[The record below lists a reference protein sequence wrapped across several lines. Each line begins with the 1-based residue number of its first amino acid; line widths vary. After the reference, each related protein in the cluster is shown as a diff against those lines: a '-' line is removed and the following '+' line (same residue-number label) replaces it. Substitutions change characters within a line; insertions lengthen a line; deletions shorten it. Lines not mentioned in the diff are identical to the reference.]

1 MIGFVF
7 PEFDYMV
14 PLLREADFRLGDF
27 STARFPN
34 HELVLDVGAP
44 VTGTDCFVVGSVA
57 PPDSNILDLTLLA
70 YTLKS
75 VGADSV
81 VAVLPYLGYARQDRA
96 HQTQAAGI
104 GWIGKL
110 LISAGVHSV
119 VSIEI
124 HSDKAVS
131 LFPVPI
137 ISLSP
142 ADLLARHTADLV
154 DAETTV
160 VAPDEGAIP
169 WANEYASAAGL
180 KRVVHFEKARIDGIV
195 HRRLVGEVTGKAIIV
210 DDILDTGQTLVSA
223 AEQLVASG
231 VEEIHCVVAH
241 ALFTGDGWRRLSAL
255 NVRGITC
262 LDTVPAARE
271 AHDPDI
277 RVIPCASLIAE
288 HLVDGEFR

>member
-1 MIGFVF
+1 MIGFLF
-7 PEFDYMV
+7 PEFDYMA
-14 PLLREADFRLGDF
+14 PALREAGFGFGDF
-27 STARFPN
+27 TRARFPN
-34 HELVLDVGAP
+34 EELVLNIGSQVAGS
-44 VTGTDCFVVGSVA
+44 DCFVVGSVG

-96 HQTQAAGI
+96 HPTRAAGI
-104 GWIGKL
+104 GWVGKL
-110 LISAGVHSV
+110 LASAGVHSV

-142 ADLLARHTADLV
+142 AEMLARCTADLV

-160 VAPDEGAIP
+160 VAPDEGAIIR
-169 WANEYASAAGL
+169 AKEYAVAAEI
-180 KRVVHFEKARIDGIV
+180 KHVVHFEKERIDGVV
-195 HRRLVGEVTGKAIIV
+195 HRRLVGEVTKKAVIV
-210 DDILDTGQTLVSA
+210 DDILDTGSTLVSA
-223 AEQLVASG
+223 AQQLVARG
-231 VEEIHCVVAH
+231 VEDIQCVVAH
-241 ALFTGDGWRRLSAL
+241 ALFTGDGWRGLSAL

-271 AHDPDI
+271 THDPDI
-277 RVIPCASLIAE
+277 RVIPCAPLIAA

>member
-14 PLLREADFRLGDF
+14 SALLEAGFGLGGF
-27 STARFPN
+27 EIGRFPN
-34 HELVLDVGAP
+34 NELVLDVGAT
-44 VTGTDCFVVGSVA
+44 VTGTDCFIVGSVA
-57 PPDSNILDLTLLA
+57 PPEANILNLTLLA

-96 HQTQAAGI
+96 HMNRAAGI
-104 GWIGKL
+104 GWVGKL
-110 LISAGVHSV
+110 LAAAGIHSV

-124 HSDKAVS
+124 HSEKAVS
-131 LFPVPI
+131 LFPSPI

-142 ADLLARHTADLV
+142 ADLLAEATADLV

-160 VAPDEGAIP
+160 VAPDEGAIIR
-169 WANEYASAAGL
+169 AKEYAAAAEL
-180 KRVVHFEKARIDGIV
+180 KHVVHFEKARIDGV
-195 HRRLVGEVTGKAIIV
+195 EHRRLIGEVTKKAVIV
-210 DDILDTGQTLVSA
+210 DDILDTGDTLVSA
-223 AEQLVASG
+223 AQQLVASG
-231 VEEIHCVVAH
+231 VDEIHCVVAH

-262 LDTVPAARE
+262 LDTVPAARGT
-271 AHDPDI
+271 HDPDI
-277 RVIPCASLIAE
+277 RVIPCSPLIAA